1 MACRECGAT
10 LERPG
15 DFCLRCRTRNT
26 DSVVV
31 DADRSRATVTMLA
44 ESDRVGETTVTTTP
58 ETGEEHRRERRNFV
72 GRIADNIRRKRPDI
86 VFVAGD
92 RDVIQGLRETLHYD
106 VRRVTG
112 SDPVAAAI
120 DRRGTRSL
128 DVVEKPPREK
138 IGGSHSTVVGGR
150 DGQTAVTTV
159 AGHPNVKKVVPGPIE
174 SGGSRSGGGVR
185 AKATRADTNGN
196 IRLLIRDGTT
206 VQENRVVTTAMDRE
220 TGEVV
225 RTDLNAALRDTGLQ
239 SDSG

>member
-1 MACRECGAT
+1 MQCRECRAT

-15 DFCLRCRTRNT
+15 DFCLRCRTPNA
-26 DSVVV
+26 DAVVV
-31 DADRSRATVTMLA
+31 EADRSRATLTILD
-44 ESDRVGETTVTTTP
+44 EDDRVGETTVTTTP
-58 ETGEEHRRERRNFV
+58 ETGEDERREHRNFV

-92 RDVIQGLRETLHYD
+92 RRVIHALRDALHYE

-112 SDPVAAAI
+112 ADPVATAV

-128 DVVEKPPREK
+128 AVVDTPPPDK
-138 IGGSHSTVVGGR
+138 ISGTHSTLVGGR

-159 AGHPNVKKVVPGPIE
+159 ADHVHVKKVVPGPIE
-174 SGGSRSGGGVR
+174 SGGSRAGGGVR

-220 TGEVV
+220 TGETV
-225 RTDLNAALRDTGLQ
+225 RTDLNAALRDAGLQ
-239 SDSG
+239 ESA